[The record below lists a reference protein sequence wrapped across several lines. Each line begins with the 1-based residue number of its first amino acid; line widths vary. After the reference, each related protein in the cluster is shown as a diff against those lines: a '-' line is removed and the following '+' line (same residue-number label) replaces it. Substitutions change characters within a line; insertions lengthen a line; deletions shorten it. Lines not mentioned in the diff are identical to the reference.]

1 VGRGSHTLAKRD
13 RETKKTRKKREK
25 AERLIQ
31 KREQGHGEVPIINAE
46 EIVTDIPTVDEAML
60 AMEVSAASPRTATT
74 VPCRLFVGGLS
85 WETNE
90 GDLRAAFGEFGTVAD
105 AVVVNEG
112 NSGKSRGFGF
122 VTMENRRD
130 AARAVEALN
139 GTDLDGRN
147 IVVNV
152 ATGRNRR

>member
-1 VGRGSHTLAKRD
+1 MSRGSHTLAKRD
-13 RETKKTRKKREK
+13 REAKKAQKKREK
-25 AERLIQ
+25 AAKAMQ
-31 KREQGHGEVPIINAE
+31 KREQGHGEVPIVNAE
-46 EIVTDIPTVDEAML
+46 EIVTDIPTVDEAIL
-60 AMEVSAASPRTATT
+60 AMEIGAAAPRTATAI
-74 VPCRLFVGGLS
+74 PCRLFVGGLN
-85 WETNE
+85 WETSE

-105 AVVVNEG
+105 AVVVSEA

-139 GTDLDGRN
+139 DTELNGRN

>member
-1 VGRGSHTLAKRD
+1 MGKGSHALAKRD
-13 RETKKTRKKREK
+13 REAKKTQKKREK

-31 KREQGHGEVPIINAE
+31 KREQGHGEIPIINAE

-60 AMEVSAASPRTATT
+60 AMEASAASPRTATT

-105 AVVVNEG
+105 AVVINDG
-112 NSGKSRGFGF
+112 YSGKSKGFGF
-122 VTMENRRD
+122 VTMENRKD
-130 AARAVEALN
+130 AARAVETLN
-139 GTDLDGRN
+139 GAELNGRN

>member
-1 VGRGSHTLAKRD
+1 MGRGSHTLAKRD
-13 RETKKTRKKREK
+13 REAKKTRKKREK

-31 KREQGHGEVPIINAE
+31 RREQGHGEVPIINAE
-46 EIVTDIPTVDEAML
+46 EIVTDVPTVDEAML
-60 AMEVSAASPRTATT
+60 AMEVSAASPRAATT

-85 WETNE
+85 WETTE
-90 GDLRAAFGEFGTVAD
+90 DDLRAAFGEFGVVSD
-105 AVVVNEG
+105 AVIVNEG
-112 NSGKSRGFGF
+112 SSGRSRGFGF
-122 VTMENRRD
+122 VTLENRKD

-139 GTDLDGRN
+139 GTELNGRN